1 VSVLDH
7 YACQPTDFIS
17 KGIFFMNKMIFSAL
31 ALAGSAAL
39 VGVAA
44 VPALAATA
52 DVTSA
57 TVTVDAGVLSI
68 TVPETAALST
78 VLPGQNS
85 IATLGVTKVADTRAG
100 TANWTATVTLTA
112 MTGNVGGSTVTIPST
127 GAEYLA
133 GTATT
138 TGTSTL
144 ATPTTVTNLSTA
156 KTSEATTGV
165 NGNNSASWTAT
176 LTVPIPAQV
185 LAGTYSG
192 VMTQS
197 VS

>member
-1 VSVLDH
+1 
-7 YACQPTDFIS
+7 
-17 KGIFFMNKMIFSAL
+17 MRKMTFAAL

-39 VGVAA
+39 VGVTA
-44 VPALAATA
+44 VPALAATTA
-52 DVTSA
+52 NTTA
-57 TVTVDAGVLSI
+57 TVTVAAGVLSI
-68 TVPETAALST
+68 TVPGTAALST

-85 IATLGVTKVADTRAG
+85 IATLGATEVTDTRAG
-100 TANWTATVTLTA
+100 TANWTATVTLPALTHDA
-112 MTGNVGGSTVTIPST
+112 SGSSETIPTT
-127 GAEYLA
+127 GATYLV

-138 TGTSTL
+138 TGTVTI
-144 ATPTTVTNLSTA
+144 ATPATVTDLSTA
-156 KTSEATTGV
+156 KTSEATTAV
-165 NGNNSASWTAT
+165 KGNNSASWTAT